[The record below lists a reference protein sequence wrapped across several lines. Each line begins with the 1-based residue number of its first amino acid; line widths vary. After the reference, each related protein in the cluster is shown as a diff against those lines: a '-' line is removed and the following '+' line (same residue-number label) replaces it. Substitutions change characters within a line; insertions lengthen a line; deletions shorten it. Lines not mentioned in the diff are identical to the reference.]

1 MCLLSFV
8 FQRLPFLMAASL
20 LRCRLLPV
28 FFINSF
34 SWSCLSSKES
44 ACSAGDSR
52 DTGSIPGSEISGEG
66 HGIPLQYS
74 CLENP
79 HGQRSL
85 GGYSP
90 RGHKE
95 LDMTERPNNH
105 KYAIQQTCNSA
116 WCEMLSVFLG
126 RLWLIKPLI
135 GNFYHSLLF
144 EMLISFFIYSVL

>member
-1 MCLLSFV
+1 V

-34 SWSCLSSKES
+34 SCSCLNSKES
-44 ACSAGDSR
+44 SCSAGDSR

-66 HGIPLQYS
+66 HGNPLQYS

-90 RGHKE
+90 WGHKE

-105 KYAIQQTCNSA
+105 KHAIQQTCNSA
-116 WCEMLSVFLG
+116 NMQFSMVNSTPPPTLQHTN
-126 RLWLIKPLI
+126 II
-135 GNFYHSLLF
+135 GPLLF
-144 EMLISFFIYSVL
+144 SRELVDSC